1 MKRRDAVISIAGLG
15 VGVTTEATS
24 RLHGV
29 PGSIRVKSEKKDY
42 QSPFRI
48 KIVGANKVNVADTLE
63 AYSNAWMKL
72 LGNKAEREQFGADP
86 VEYLQKNG
94 FAPELAKSN
103 DENSRLLKAMLNEEV
118 IKTSMTGDYDGF
130 LKLLVK
136 DGYISDNSLD
146 QTNDFGELLSNQE
159 VEDVLAKVI
168 GRGNDDRMIS
178 ALQYASN
185 NYSTQS
191 AAMVN
196 VNVCISVNCAV
207 YVNVAT
213 SVSVAVLAAVTVS
226 VATPVAVAIG
236 GWSSC
241 ELPGAKYAG
250 PGAMLTYSYTPRQ
263 REAMRY
269 MAMRHLLSKGAISY
283 INRERLSD
291 AIRVARLA
299 KIVKNDDFQRKV
311 DIQLVKDEVEAVI
324 AAAQK
329 QGILVIEDSMKQD
342 TIKAFQTIAL
352 GAAQML

>member
-1 MKRRDAVISIAGLG
+1 
-15 VGVTTEATS
+15 
-24 RLHGV
+24 
-29 PGSIRVKSEKKDY
+29 
-42 QSPFRI
+42 
-48 KIVGANKVNVADTLE
+48 
-63 AYSNAWMKL
+63 
-72 LGNKAEREQFGADP
+72 
-86 VEYLQKNG
+86 
-94 FAPELAKSN
+94 
-103 DENSRLLKAMLNEEV
+103 
-118 IKTSMTGDYDGF
+118 MTGDYDGF